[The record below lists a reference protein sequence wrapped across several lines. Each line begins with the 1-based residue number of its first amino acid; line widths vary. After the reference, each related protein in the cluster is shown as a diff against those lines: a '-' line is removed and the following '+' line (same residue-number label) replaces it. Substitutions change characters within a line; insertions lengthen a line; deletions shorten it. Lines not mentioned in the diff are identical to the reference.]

1 MFLAIW
7 NDTEKNY
14 TYSGLTFARVYAVAM
29 EKEKEGYIVTLYE
42 TCGRGRAVIGKEDID
57 YLRRKA

>member
-1 MFLAIW
+1 MFLATW
-7 NDTEKNY
+7 NDTEKEY
-14 TYSGLTFARVYAVAM
+14 IYSCMAFARVYAVAS
-29 EKEKEGYIVTLYE
+29 EKEKEGYIVTFYE